1 MPCITFVS
9 SYNIAKMFGAKV
21 YLADVDPNNGQMTPD
36 DITNC
41 CKKYKIKKLKLIVPI
56 PRRYL

>member
-41 CKKYKIKKLKLIVPI
+41 CKKYK
-56 PRRYL
+56 